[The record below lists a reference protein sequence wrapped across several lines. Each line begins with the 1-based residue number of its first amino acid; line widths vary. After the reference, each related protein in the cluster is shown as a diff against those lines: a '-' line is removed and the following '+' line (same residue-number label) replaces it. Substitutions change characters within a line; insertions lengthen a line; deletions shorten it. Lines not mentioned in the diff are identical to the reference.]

1 MMAVLILNFLLA
13 LVWIFLTGDISWE
26 NLFEGL
32 IISYVILFIV
42 RGALGRNKYFRKI
55 PTIIKFFFYF
65 LKELILANL
74 MVAWDIITPTPKM
87 RPGIIALDLDAKTNF
102 EITMFANLITL
113 TPGTLSLDV
122 SEDKKTLYIHSLYI
136 YGTVDEFKK
145 SLKNGIERR
154 FLEVT
159 R

>member
-1 MMAVLILNFLLA
+1 MAILILNFLLA

-42 RGALGRNKYFRKI
+42 RGALGKNKYFRKI
-55 PTIIKFFFYF
+55 PAVIKFFFYF

-74 MVAWDIITPTPKM
+74 MVAWDIITPAPKM
-87 RPGIIALDLDAKTNF
+87 RPGIIALGLDAKTNF
-102 EITMFANLITL
+102 EITMLANLITL